1 MAIFKPRCRRLVR
14 QFETK
19 TARRSRDWLVIGEV
33 ALTLLLLSAAGLV
46 LKSFAKMQ
54 SVALGFE
61 PHRLLTVQIDLPY
74 TKYNEPQKI
83 INFDNALLDEVRR
96 LPGVQRA
103 AVGANPP
110 MLSGWQLNFLPEG
123 APPTDPSQ
131 QPSADSDMVTGDFF
145 TAQGATLIRGRTFN
159 ATDTKESPR
168 VVIVDQTLAE
178 RSFRNKTH
186 WVNGSCSIRRM
197 MLRTARNCTRS
208 SGSSAT

>member
-1 MAIFKPRCRRLVR
+1 MQAGSFGSS
-14 QFETK
+14 ETK
-19 TARRSRDWLVIGEV
+19 AARRSRDWLVIGEV

-74 TKYNEPQKI
+74 TKYDEPQKI

-96 LPGVQRA
+96 LPGVQSA
-103 AVGANPP
+103 AVAANPP

-145 TAQGATLIRGRTFN
+145 TALGATLIRGRTFN

-168 VVIVDQTLAE
+168 VVIVDQTLADTIFPKQDALGK
-178 RSFRNKTH
+178 R
-186 WVNGSCSIRRM
+186 I
-197 MLRTARNCTRS
+197 MLDTEDDASEGRNCTRS
-208 SGSSAT
+208 SGSSRT